1 MKKLMIVLGM
11 LVMASCSKQELPKQE
26 LPQPTGQNTT
36 NTQQNQNTNSNPN
49 NVIYKGPLWHSI
61 MMTYGASVA
70 NGVSLYADS
79 LLTKPL
85 PRKDTTWTY
94 SSLSAPAVTRTVWV
108 STSDTFYLAYS
119 TMYHATFYT
128 SSVYSPIAG
137 WEYMYDADSR
147 FPITPSVG
155 VSGLSGLIYPVKWQ
169 SHNGCF
175 SGPPYTYGISGCVK
189 VILQYSNGVCTGASS
204 TVLNPLPIAIP
215 VDTLK

>member
-1 MKKLMIVLGM
+1 M
-11 LVMASCSKQELPKQE
+11 LVMASCSKQE

-36 NTQQNQNTNSNPN
+36 NTQQNQNNSNSNPN

-85 PRKDTTWTY
+85 PRKDTTY
-94 SSLSAPAVTRTVWV
+94 NFAPNAPAVTRTVWV

-119 TMYHATFYT
+119 TMYHTTFYT
-128 SSVYSPIAG
+128 SSNGAN
-137 WEYMYDADSR
+137 EYMYDADIR
-147 FPITPSVG
+147 VPITLSIAETF
-155 VSGLSGLIYPVKWQ
+155 GLTGLIYPAYWQ
-169 SHNGCF
+169 SHNGFF